1 MATILAP
8 APSRTARQQQQYL
21 RWGAFYFVCTALA
34 AVFLLPLIWAMLT
47 SIKPAA
53 ETTAVPPTL
62 LPSRIALENYANL
75 NSVGSGML
83 RYISNSVLVSAYTIG
98 GTVLL
103 STLAGYGFARF
114 DFWGKQALFVLALA
128 PLMIPFQA
136 VMIPLFL
143 VLRALNLN
151 NTLLGLACVYITTQ
165 LPFGIFVM
173 RNAFAVVPREIEEA
187 ALLDGCSALGML
199 RRVMV
204 PLVLPGIVTIAMF
217 AFFSAWNELFAALI
231 YLSDTDKFTLPLL
244 LATARTNPGLFGGT
258 NWGGM
263 QAGVTVTML
272 PCLLVFI
279 LLQRYYVRGLLGGA
293 IKS

>member
-8 APSRTARQQQQYL
+8 APRRTARQNRQYL
-21 RWGAFYFVCTALA
+21 RRGAFYFVCTALA
-34 AVFLLPLIWAMLT
+34 AIFLAPLIWAMLT
-47 SIKPAA
+47 SIKPGA

-62 LPSRIALENYANL
+62 LPSRIAFENYTNL
-75 NSVGSGML
+75 NRVGSGIV
-83 RYISNSVLVSAYTIG
+83 RHVGNSVLVSAYTIV

-114 DFWGKQALFVLALA
+114 DFWGKQALFILALA

-151 NTLLGLACVYITTQ
+151 NTLLGLAFVYITTQ

-187 ALLDGCSALGML
+187 ALLDGCSSLGML
-199 RRVMV
+199 RRVML
-204 PLVLPGIVTIAMF
+204 PLVLPGGVTIAMF
-217 AFFSAWNELFAALI
+217 AFFSAWNEFFAALI
-231 YLSDTDKFTLPLL
+231 YLADMEKFTLPLL
-244 LATARTNPGLFGGT
+244 LATARNNPGLFGGT
-258 NWGGM
+258 NWGGL
-263 QAGVTVTML
+263 QAGVTVTIL
-272 PCLLVFI
+272 PCLFVFI
-279 LLQRYYVRGLLGGA
+279 VLQRYYIRGLLGGA
-293 IKS
+293 VKS